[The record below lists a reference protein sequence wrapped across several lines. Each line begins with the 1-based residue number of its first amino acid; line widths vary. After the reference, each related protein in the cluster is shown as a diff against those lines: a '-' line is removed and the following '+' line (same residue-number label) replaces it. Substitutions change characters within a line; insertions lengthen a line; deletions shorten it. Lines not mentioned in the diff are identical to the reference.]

1 MTIGES
7 VRSEAAH
14 HLPFSVSAVAIGLA
28 GVGLLC
34 FLAPTSDLRPL
45 FHLSHPVHM
54 LFSAAATTAMFARH
68 GRGML
73 RAAAVG
79 LVGAIGICGLSD
91 IAMPHA
97 SLWFFGVQAEWHL
110 CILEHPAMVLSF
122 AAAGVAVGL
131 AAAKTVANST
141 FFSHS
146 LHVLASTVASTIYLV
161 RELGWPSWVDSIGAV
176 FPCIVLAVMLPC
188 CLSDIAFPL
197 LVAGRG
203 HAGDRPCGV

>member
-1 MTIGES
+1 VTIGKNIC
-7 VRSEAAH
+7 SEAAR
-14 HLPFSVSAVAIGLA
+14 HLPFSVSAVALGLV

-34 FLAPTSDLRPL
+34 FLAPTGDLRPL
-45 FHLSHPVHM
+45 FHLFHPVHM

-68 GRGML
+68 GRGIL

-79 LVGAIGICGLSD
+79 LAGAIGICGLSD
-91 IAMPHA
+91 IVLPHA

-110 CILEHPAMVLSF
+110 CIIEHPAMVLSF
-122 AAAGVAVGL
+122 AVAGVAVGL

-161 RELGWPSWVDSIGAV
+161 GELGWPSWVDSVGAV

-188 CLSDIAFPL
+188 CLSDIGFPL
-197 LVAGRG
+197 LVAGHGR
-203 HAGDRPCGV
+203 ARSCEV